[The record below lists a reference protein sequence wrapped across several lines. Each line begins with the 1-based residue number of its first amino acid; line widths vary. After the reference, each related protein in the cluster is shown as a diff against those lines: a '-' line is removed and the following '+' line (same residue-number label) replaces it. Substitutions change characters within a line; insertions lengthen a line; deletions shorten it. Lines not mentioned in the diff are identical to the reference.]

1 MPVGTFINVYASF
14 GGHVH
19 GRHFACRRG
28 VRNFP
33 YLLPCFGGEGS
44 HILRVQ
50 LRLALAHFWHN
61 PLKIGLQ
68 LRLKRSFS
76 YLLLQKSIIFY
87 LLKVKIW

>member
-19 GRHFACRRG
+19 GHHFAYRRG
-28 VRNFP
+28 VRNFL
-33 YLLPCFGGEGS
+33 YLLSPCFGGEGS
-44 HILRVQ
+44 HILRV
-50 LRLALAHFWHN
+50 RLLVLAHFWHN

-76 YLLLQKSIIFY
+76 YLLLQKSVIFY
-87 LLKVKIW
+87 LLKVKN